1 MNPFHPKKAA
11 QVIFIFVF
19 GVTAAACSPQVP
31 SLTAGE
37 QIPHLE
43 ALQQAASSGSTQDS
57 LALVR
62 FSTFPCTHREG
73 LGGPPKCLPTEEE
86 GTPVEV
92 LPFLGAEGSHM
103 RRSEIGSWSGIGP
116 AQLYAA
122 YKNPDRPYPD
132 EFFPEGEFGVA
143 FLLEDE
149 TNVVVFQVAEEG
161 ILRIDYYPLASF
173 EELLENSEVLLGPLP
188 PSG

>member
-1 MNPFHPKKAA
+1 MNPFHPKKVA
-11 QVIFIFVF
+11 QVILIFVF
-19 GVTAAACSPQVP
+19 GVIAAACVPQDPSP
-31 SLTAGE
+31 STGE

-43 ALQQAASSGSTQDS
+43 TLRQAATTGSTEDI

-73 LGGPPKCLPTEEE
+73 LGGPPKCLTTEEE

-92 LPFLGAEGSHM
+92 LPFLTSEGNHM
-103 RRSEIGSWSGIGP
+103 RRAEVGSWPGVGR

-122 YKNPDRPYPD
+122 YKNPERPYPD
-132 EFFPEGEFGVA
+132 EFFPEGEYGVA

-173 EELLENSEVLLGPLP
+173 EELLENWEVLLGPLP